1 MANHSQTQQAT
12 VGRKAWQAAQRKQAA
27 HSKRRT
33 CSFWRRSLLSVV
45 LMCLAG
51 LVYAQIAGPVNLQGT
66 GGAITTPVAGPANGY
81 IVHTFTAN
89 GTFVPPPGV
98 TSVDVLVVA
107 GGGGGGRG
115 GGNAGGGG
123 GAGGFVE
130 SSGVAVGGAVN
141 VVVGAGG
148 TGGTAAALKGTNGNN
163 SSFGAVSATAGGGG
177 GAGDSGSAPARA
189 GNAGGSG
196 GGGGAG
202 NANGEDGAGGAGSQ
216 GNNGGNGRG
225 RGTANQRAGGGGGGA
240 GAAGVT
246 AVTNGVGGA
255 GGNGATST
263 LFGGTFAGGGGG
275 GADAPGAAGSGGG
288 GVGLVSAVNAAANG
302 TVNTGGGGGGSRNVN
317 AGNGGS
323 GIVMVRYLPP
333 TLRIDTG
340 QQPGAQTYTGIT
352 LPTQPS
358 VTLLNSAGAPVS
370 GVTVTASLES
380 GTAVLGG
387 TLTAVTNA
395 SGIATFTNLTLTGAT
410 NSVNTIR
417 MAVDGN
423 PATNFV
429 VTNQITIIEPSFFA
443 DISHPV
449 AGGGVCA
456 PTAITIAIRNDF
468 NQLVTNFTG
477 AITVTS
483 TPGTGNWSNT
493 FAEPGTFSNG
503 VANDG
508 IATYT
513 FTLADAGDVQLGYTS
528 AAGGYTFAVTGP
540 DIDGV
545 SNNGGTLTLT
555 ACEFRIF
562 HSGADG
568 NVCRIEEVTI
578 RVTTTAGTLM
588 TNYAGTIN
596 LSTTGTLA
604 SSGTW
609 SKTSV
614 PADALGTLTP
624 VPNLGSASYGF
635 VAADAGEIK
644 LDYRNNQAGT
654 ANFNIVA
661 ANVAQP
667 SGGFD
672 PDLILSSC
680 LFRIT
685 HSNASDLCSIEQ
697 VTITL
702 VDSDGVTVTDYEGTI
717 NLSTTTG
724 FGTWEDISQ
733 SDGLLTDPVDE
744 DGNATYKFELSD
756 LGTATLGFRL
766 ESVTGPVNVNVS
778 DGATLDARDPNNN
791 FDRNIVVALCT
802 FEISHGLNSNACS
815 ITEVTFRV
823 RNSEGGIATDYRGTM
838 RLTTNTTRGDWI
850 ETASSQG
857 TLTEPSGPDVGL
869 ADYVF
874 AAADA
879 GQVTLRYY
887 STTPAVLNFDADDGL
902 ITENGAFDPNLFYSG
917 CFPNIFAGPSCTN
930 PGTSTTINIP
940 AQNSVPELRSRVVLM
955 ATMQIGDSTTATNA
969 QFNGVNMTRIVRME
983 NDDQSPIVTTEI
995 WAIFDANLPAAA
1007 GTYTGVLTGG
1017 VQQPA
1022 ICLLSVTGVSQTA
1035 PQIAPIPE
1043 QGPVNS
1049 SKYTGPVVNN
1059 RHNARTSIT
1068 TSANN
1073 SFIFS
1078 VVANDRGSNASLDA
1092 YFYRPP
1098 QPATTLTGI
1107 WGGRVPGVQN
1117 DPPYRDAVLQANANL
1132 TTPVFGSSGTKT
1144 AGSAGVLSSAG
1155 LLEIIEPFQSGA
1167 VNPPTMNAHVVA
1179 AFRPL
1184 VAGEPLA
1191 ESYVPVTLYETYS
1204 GSLSY
1209 RAIGN
1214 SLRTQPSTTTLTV
1227 DPAVDCAMVNFAT
1240 GTTATLSLPMN
1251 ANIEAA
1257 YLYWAGSGETADI
1270 VSQVSFGLNGSE
1282 VAVVAEQVFQA
1293 VGVTSSNVDFFAAY
1307 AEVTNIVT
1315 GPGLYRLKD
1324 LVVQTTA
1331 PWTSNGTCAGGWS
1344 LIAIYSDPDEHLRV
1358 VNLFHG
1364 FQPFQY
1370 SAFTL
1375 VPRNFRMSTYN
1386 NSLRLPNGQVT
1397 HVTLEGDEQL
1407 ANGEETLGIQRGPT
1421 GPDSTIFDPLV
1432 TSFNP
1437 SNAEFNSTITRPIYW
1452 LGPTGYIEFD
1462 DTAGI
1467 NGDGYEID
1475 FPGPNAVQAGR
1486 SGNRIGSTWGFD
1498 VDTHY
1503 LSHTLLEDFAQ
1514 PLSEAER
1521 ITTRYSAG
1529 QDVVV
1534 LLSEVISI
1542 ANFPIADVEVFIS
1555 ESGTFKVNGTGT
1567 YTITVTNN
1575 GNGTNIAG
1583 EATGVITVA
1592 QQLPTGMTFAN
1603 LGAVSGTGWTCTV
1616 VVSPGAYTCTYNIAA
1631 SNPGGELL
1639 NGASLPPLTVN
1650 VQVGDALA
1658 FPLQSNSAKAT
1669 VRMLHSGGSCTPEA
1683 AGLIPDPDTCV
1694 RAPEFDNVNDTQGGT
1709 IDIDSL
1715 FDKSVSNNN
1724 VASVITTV
1732 TGVTTNLRMQKSVI
1746 GSLET
1751 NEAGQYL
1758 LTVTNLGP
1766 DISTA
1771 PFTITD
1777 MQPVGVDFISATGTN
1792 WTCNTISPT
1801 LSCVYNSNGLT
1812 PLAVNASTSL
1822 TLNVD
1827 VTGGAG
1833 FNITNTAQVTV
1844 GTGNFDLVPS
1854 NNAATD
1860 ITTIVG
1866 PPVASQERFLLSV
1879 STPGDLTS
1887 IGGLNNFS
1895 NDDLIIYDPST
1906 NIATMFFDD
1915 SVVNGDRIDDIN
1927 AVHLLKNGHIVMSA
1941 NGNST
1946 IGSNNLVFDPWD
1958 LVRYDPILD
1967 TATLFL
1973 DGEAVFGVNYQD
1985 ININGVYVMDDCAA
1999 NNNSLNCSI
2008 VFTTTDGGQM
2018 PAVGGGTL
2026 TFTASDLVRY
2036 YRTGPNAGLAEIYL
2050 DGSDADVF
2058 GPTEGNGNTDI
2069 DAFYLRVD
2077 PANPN
2082 AVLDVFV
2089 LSVDNETA
2097 IIGEG
2102 LDPITGTLFTR
2113 DDVTELDRINDTT
2126 ENLFVGDVELGVFEP
2141 SDAQRRLDALHLVED
2156 GYVGHFSIR
2165 QEQGG
2170 SVCEAGVLRISKH
2183 DGLTH
2188 NRDLDYY
2195 GSVRITTSTNFG
2207 TWQLQTGNGVLTNNG
2222 NGSAVYTYASSDQGT
2237 VVLRLVHTQIA
2248 TVNVGVTNGLVREL
2262 SSEDPNFSYD
2272 PELTLIT
2279 WADEFGNVGFG
2290 NNDGS
2295 RNWAGNWTEVDGI
2308 DGTLGGGLGAG
2319 TGNVQIVSGRL
2330 SMTSSALAASN
2341 GIDPS
2346 LTRVFNLDAVPFSE
2360 EVVLRARYGHTALAL
2375 SDSFVIEARG
2385 SSTDAWVV
2393 LQDFTNITADQT
2405 NSSIP
2410 VSYNLSTVFAAQ
2422 IPAQNFSS
2430 TSQVRFRI
2438 NNGYELSRFFFIDDI
2453 EIETATDQCGF
2464 GGSGGVDHYAIAHS
2478 GFGISCVGT
2487 PITFTAHD
2495 TNHDAIDAEGET
2507 ITLSTSPAKGV
2518 WSRVLS
2524 GNGTLSSIASQSAD
2538 NGQATYTFA
2547 PGEQSVQ
2554 LLLNYTVPAGALQ
2567 PININ
2572 VLGSVSGAV
2581 ELEDPQLEIA
2591 EAGLLFYNETLLNTT
2606 IPTQIAGKPSGT
2618 NPLGHLL
2625 TIQGVRS
2632 SDSDPMQCTPLFA
2645 PGQTLNIELAAECLD
2660 PALCLGGETMTINGD
2675 AVTLANDNGAAG
2687 INGTFTEVELDFIT
2701 QPSGDTGATIQLN
2714 YSDVGLM
2721 QLHARY
2727 DIPFGFFGT
2736 PSPDNALT
2744 APAYSGDFMIGSS
2757 NNFVV
2762 RPFGFEI
2769 DFPGAIG
2776 LDRRSNFPVG
2786 NFPDV
2791 NSQTSNSFAADSNG
2805 TAWRMAGAGFDTR
2818 VTAMGWQS
2826 ADDTDFN
2833 GQPDANANLHDNR
2846 VTPNFYNDTDGV
2858 ADDYRIRLS
2867 VLSNQAQSECI
2878 VGAAPECGVLGTLTN
2893 DTLFKAD
2900 FIGPGSGLINMSY
2913 NEVGIIDLQAQLVDT
2928 NQTATTYQGTD
2939 VIIGRVRNVGRFYP
2953 QRFVPSAVSLL
2964 PRVTASCTPP
2974 STFTYMDEPFGVAA
2988 TLTARNANGNTT
3000 VNYRGGFAKL
3010 DLYNEL
3016 NLRAIEVVDPGNNT
3030 NRSSRLLNA
3039 SSPAGIPADLQPEWS
3054 SVSGGQL
3061 LIDGNLI
3068 YARATPADPDG
3079 PFEDLVIAFDPTDN
3093 DGVTLDPGVLNAEIT
3108 ENLAEFFEI
3117 ARHDFRYG
3125 RIQVDNA
3132 YGPET
3137 EPVDITFRVEYF
3149 DGVRFVTNTID
3160 ACTQIESNQLDL
3172 LAGTYTGSL
3181 NDPETSIV
3189 PAQSSTFNGGLIQGT
3204 QAATNPTDRT
3214 FSATAPGDGNAGTVD
3229 IELDLSPTGLNL
3241 PWLQFRWPHDDQDFN
3256 ENPRATLE
3264 FGQFRSHDRVI
3275 NWQEIYNGTTP

>member
-1 MANHSQTQQAT
+1 M
-12 VGRKAWQAAQRKQAA
+12 
-27 HSKRRT
+27 
-33 CSFWRRSLLSVV
+33 LSVV
-45 LMCLAG
+45 LFGLAS

-81 IVHTFTAN
+81 IVHTFTAV
-89 GTFVPPPGV
+89 GQSSFVPPPGV
-98 TSVDVLVVA
+98 TSVDVLVVG

-115 GGNAGGGG
+115 GVDEAGGGG

-130 SSGVAVGGAVN
+130 QSNVSVSGPVTVTV
-141 VVVGAGG
+141 
-148 TGGTAAALKGTNGNN
+148 
-163 SSFGAVSATAGGGG
+163 GGGG
-177 GAGDSGSAPARA
+177 DGGSGTTNALLVGNVGQDSVFASPSSITANGGGRGGGGSPLGNATGNSIRA
-189 GNAGGSG
+189 GGAGGSG
-196 GGGGAG
+196 GGGGG
-202 NANGEDGAGGAGSQ
+202 GDTNGENGAAGAPSAGQGFIGGTGFGRGTDSQVAGGGGGGASAEGVNGSRSGNDGRGGAGGAGLTSTLF
-216 GNNGGNGRG
+216 GGVY
-225 RGTANQRAGGGGGGA
+225 AGGGGGGA
-240 GAAGVT
+240 GQT
-246 AVTNGVGGA
+246 
-255 GGNGATST
+255 
-263 LFGGTFAGGGGG
+263 
-275 GADAPGAAGSGGG
+275 PGDGGSGGG
-288 GVGLVSAVNAAANG
+288 GNGSVDTTVPVANG
-302 TVNTGGGGGGSRNVN
+302 TTNTGGGGGGSRNAN

-323 GIVMVRYLPP
+323 GIVIVRYLPP
-333 TLRIDTG
+333 TLRIAAG
-340 QQPGAQTYTGIT
+340 QQPGAQTYTGIA

-358 VTLLNSAGAPVS
+358 VTLLTSAGAPVPNI
-370 GVTVTASLES
+370 TVTASLES
-380 GTAVLGG
+380 GSAVLGG

-395 SGIATFTNLTLTGAT
+395 SGIATFTNLTLTGAV
-410 NSVNTIR
+410 NSVNTLR
-417 MAVDGN
+417 LAVAGN
-423 PATNFV
+423 AATNFV

-449 AGGGVCA
+449 AGGGACA
-456 PTAITIAIRNDF
+456 PTAITITVRNDF
-468 NQLVTNFTG
+468 NEVVTDFVG

-483 TPGTGNWSNT
+483 APGTGNWSNS
-493 FAEPGTFSNG
+493 FAAPGPFDNG
-503 VANDG
+503 ALNDG

-513 FTLADAGDVQLGYTS
+513 FTLANAGVVQLGYTS
-528 AAGGYTFAVTGP
+528 AAGAYTFSVTGP

-545 SNNGGTLTLT
+545 SNNGGTLNIS
-555 ACEFRIF
+555 ACQFRIF

-578 RVTTTAGTLM
+578 QVTNTAGELITGY
-588 TNYAGTIN
+588 TGTIN
-596 LSTTGTLA
+596 LSTSGGLA
-604 SSGTW
+604 STGTW
-609 SKTSV
+609 SKTDV

-624 VPNLGSASYGF
+624 VPNLGSASYVF
-635 VAADAGEIK
+635 VAGDAGEIK

-667 SGGFD
+667 AGQFD
-672 PDLILSSC
+672 PDLVLSSC
-680 LFRIT
+680 LFRVT
-685 HSNASDLCSIEQ
+685 HSQASDLCSIEQ

-702 VDSDGVTVTDYEGTI
+702 VDSDGVTVTNYDGTV

-724 FGTWEDISQ
+724 FGTWVDVNL
-733 SDGLLTDPVDE
+733 SDGVLTDPVDE
-744 DGNATYKFELSD
+744 DGNATYKFELTD
-756 LGTATLGFRL
+756 EGTITLGFRL
-766 ESVTGPVNVNVS
+766 NSVTGPVNINVS
-778 DGATLDARDPNNN
+778 DGVTLDARDPNNS
-791 FDRNIVVALCT
+791 FDRNIVIALCT
-802 FEISHGLNSNACS
+802 FEIIHGLESNACS

-823 RNSEGGIATDYRGTM
+823 RNSEGNIATDYLGTM
-838 RLTTNTTRGDWI
+838 RLTTNSTRGDWI
-850 ETASSQG
+850 ETATSQG
-857 TLTEPSGPDVGL
+857 ILTAPSGADVGL
-869 ADYVF
+869 ADYEFV
-874 AAADA
+874 AADA

-887 STTPAVLNFDADDGL
+887 STTPAILNFDADDGL

-917 CFPNIFAGPSCTN
+917 CFPITFAGPNCTN

-940 AQNSVPELRSRVVLM
+940 AQNVVPELRSRMVLM
-955 ATMQIGDSTTATNA
+955 ATMQIGDSNTGTNA

-983 NDDQSPIVTTEI
+983 NDDQLPIVTTEI

-1017 VQQPA
+1017 VEQPA
-1022 ICLLSVTGVSQTA
+1022 ICLLSVTGVEQTV
-1035 PQIAPIPE
+1035 PQIAPIPT

-1049 SKYTGPVVNN
+1049 SKYTGPVVNG
-1059 RHNARTSIT
+1059 RHNASTSIT

-1073 SFIFS
+1073 SFVFS

-1098 QPATTLTGI
+1098 QPASTLTGI
-1107 WGGRVPGVQN
+1107 WGGRIPGVQN
-1117 DPPYRDAVLQANANL
+1117 DPPYRVATLQANANRTVPL
-1132 TTPVFGSSGTKT
+1132 FNNSGTKT

-1155 LLEIIEPFQSGA
+1155 LLEVVEPFQSGA
-1167 VNPPTMNAHVVA
+1167 TSPPTLNAHVVA

-1184 VAGEPLA
+1184 VAGAPLA
-1191 ESYVPVTLYETYS
+1191 ESYVPVILHETFS

-1214 SLRTQPSTTTLTV
+1214 SLRTLPSTTTLSV
-1227 DPAVDCAMVNFAT
+1227 DPSQDCAMVNFAT
-1240 GTTATLSLPMN
+1240 GTTATLSLPTN

-1270 VSQVSFGLNGSE
+1270 VSQVSFGLDQNE
-1282 VAVVAEQVFQA
+1282 VAVVADEVFQA

-1307 AEVTNIVT
+1307 AEVTDIVT

-1375 VPRNFRMSTYN
+1375 VPRNFRMATYDN
-1386 NSLRLPNGQVT
+1386 NLLLPNGQVT

-1421 GPDSTIFDPLV
+1421 GLDSTIFDPLV

-1437 SNAEFNSTITRPIYW
+1437 SNAEFNSTITRPIYTA
-1452 LGPTGYIEFD
+1452 GPGLSDYIEFD
-1462 DTAGI
+1462 STAGI

-1475 FPGPNAVQAGR
+1475 FPGPDALQAGR
-1486 SGNRIGSTWGFD
+1486 TGNRIGSTWGFD

-1567 YTITVTNN
+1567 YTVTVTNN
-1575 GNGTNIAG
+1575 GNGTAIAG

-1603 LGAVSGTGWTCTV
+1603 AADVSGTGWVCTV
-1616 VVSPGAYTCTYNIAA
+1616 VLNPGAYTCTYNISA
-1631 SNPGGELL
+1631 SNPGGELD
-1639 NGASLPPLTVN
+1639 NGDSLPPLTVN
-1650 VQVGDALA
+1650 VQVGNATV
-1658 FPLQSNSAKAT
+1658 FPLQSNTAKAT

-1694 RAPEFDNVNDTQGGT
+1694 RAPQFDNVNDTQGGT

-1715 FDKSVSNNN
+1715 FDKSASNNN
-1724 VASVITTV
+1724 VASVLTTV

-1777 MQPVGVDFISATGTN
+1777 LQPVGVDFISATGTN
-1792 WTCNTISPT
+1792 WTCSTISPT
-1801 LSCVYNSNGLT
+1801 LSCVYNANLLT

-1833 FNITNTAQVTV
+1833 FNITNTAQVSV

-1879 STPGDLTS
+1879 STPLDSTS

-1915 SVVNGDRIDDIN
+1915 SEVNDDRIDDIN
-1927 AVHLLKNGHIVMSA
+1927 AVHLLKNGHIIMSA

-1958 LVRYDPILD
+1958 LVRYDPILN

-1973 DGEAVFGVNYQD
+1973 DGEAVFGTNYQD
-1985 ININGVYVMDDCAA
+1985 VNINGVYVMDDCAA

-2058 GPTEGNGNTDI
+2058 GATEGNGNTDI

-2077 PANPN
+2077 PADPT

-2089 LSVDNETA
+2089 LSVDNQTG

-2102 LDPITGTLFTR
+2102 LDPDTGTLFTR

-2141 SDAQRRLDALHLVED
+2141 SAAERRLDALHLVED

-2195 GSVRITTSTNFG
+2195 GSVRITTSTNYG
-2207 TWQLQTGNGVLTNNG
+2207 TWQLQTGGGVLTNNG
-2222 NGSAVYTYASSDQGT
+2222 NGEAIYTYASTDQGT
-2237 VVLRLVHTQIA
+2237 VVLRLEHDQIA
-2248 TVNVGVTNGLVREL
+2248 TVNIGVTNGLVREL
-2262 SSEDPNFSYD
+2262 GSEDPNFSYD

-2290 NNDGS
+2290 NNNGS

-2308 DGTLGGGLGAG
+2308 DGTMGGGLGAG
-2319 TGNVQIVSGRL
+2319 TGNVQIVNGRL

-2341 GIDPS
+2341 NIDPS

-2360 EVVLRARYGHTALAL
+2360 DVVLRARYGHTALAL

-2385 SSTDAWVV
+2385 SGTDNWVV
-2393 LQDFTNITADQT
+2393 LEEFTNITADQT
-2405 NSSIP
+2405 NSSIS
-2410 VSYNLSTVFAAQ
+2410 VSYNLSTVLAAQ
-2422 IPAQNFSS
+2422 NPVQEFSS

-2438 NNGYELSRFFFIDDI
+2438 NSGYELNRFFFIDDI

-2464 GGSGGVDHYAIAHS
+2464 GGSGGVEHYAIAHS

-2487 PITFTAHD
+2487 PITITAHD
-2495 TNHDAIDAEGET
+2495 LNHDPIDAEGET

-2547 PGEQSVQ
+2547 PGEQTVQ

-2567 PININ
+2567 PVNIN
-2572 VLGSVSGAV
+2572 VVGSISDAV

-2591 EAGLLFYNETLLNTT
+2591 ASGLLFYNETLLNTT

-2632 SDSDPMQCTPLFA
+2632 SDNDPMQCTPLFA

-2660 PALCLGGETMTINGD
+2660 PALCIGGETMTINGD

-2687 INGTFTEVELDFIT
+2687 INGTFTEVELYFIT
-2701 QPSGDTGATIQLN
+2701 QPSGDIGATIQLN

-2769 DFPGAIG
+2769 DFPGTNG
-2776 LDRRSNFPVG
+2776 LDRRGNFPVG
-2786 NFPDV
+2786 NFADV
-2791 NSQTSNSFAADSNG
+2791 NSQASTSFAADSSG
-2805 TAWRMAGAGFDTR
+2805 SPWRIAGAGFDTR
-2818 VTAMGWQS
+2818 VTAMGWQA
-2826 ADDTDFN
+2826 ADDTDVD
-2833 GQPDANANLHDNR
+2833 GQPDLNANLHDNR
-2846 VTPNFYNDTDGV
+2846 VTPNFYKDTDGV

-2878 VGAAPECGVLGTLTN
+2878 VGAVPECGVLGVLTN
-2893 DTLFKAD
+2893 DTVFED
-2900 FIGPGSGLINMSY
+2900 DVDSPGSGLINMSY
-2913 NEVGIIDLQAQLVDT
+2913 NEVGIIDLQAQLIDAT
-2928 NQTATTYQGTD
+2928 QAATTYLGTD

-2953 QRFVPSAVSLL
+2953 QRFVPSATSLL

-2974 STFTYMDEPFGVAA
+2974 STFTYMDEPFGIAA
-2988 TLTARNANGNTT
+2988 TLTARNLNGNTT

-3016 NLRAIEVVDPGNNT
+3016 NLRAIEVIDPGDNT
-3030 NRSSRLLNA
+3030 NRSSRLLNTG
-3039 SSPAGIPADLQPEWS
+3039 SPNGIPADLQPRWS
-3054 SVSGGQL
+3054 AVTGGVLLVS
-3061 LIDGNLI
+3061 GNLI

-3093 DGVTLDPGVLNAEIT
+3093 DGVTLDPGVLNAEIA
-3108 ENLAEFFEI
+3108 ENFAEFFEI

-3137 EPVDITFRVEYF
+3137 EPLDITFRVEYF

-3160 ACTQIESNQLDL
+3160 NCTVIASNQLDL
-3172 LAGTYTGSL
+3172 LAGTYTGML
-3181 NDPETSIV
+3181 NDTETSIE
-3189 PAQSSTFNGGLIQGT
+3189 PLLPPPLTSRFNGGLIQGT
-3204 QAATNPTDRT
+3204 QAATNPTDPT
-3214 FSATAPGDGNAGTVD
+3214 FRATAPGDGNAGTVD

-3241 PWLQFRWPHDDQDFN
+3241 PWLQFNWPYEPVDDQDFN

-3275 NWQEIYNGTTP
+3275 NWQEIYNGATTP